1 MCCAQKHNKAR
12 STTTLG
18 VQIMSENAL
27 EVFEVS
33 NGSVRVFGGV
43 YAANDGFFAEIHE
56 QRDGSIRRVDKSDT
70 LPSHEIAV
78 AWMQSRP
85 WFKHSAA

>member
-1 MCCAQKHNKAR
+1 MHKSNNNAR

-56 QRDGSIRRVDKSDT
+56 QRDGSIRRVDKSDM